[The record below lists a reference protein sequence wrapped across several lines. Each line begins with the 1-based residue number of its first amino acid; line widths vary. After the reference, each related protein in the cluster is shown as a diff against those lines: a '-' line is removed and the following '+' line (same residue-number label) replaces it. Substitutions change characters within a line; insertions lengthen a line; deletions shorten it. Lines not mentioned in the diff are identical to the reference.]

1 MDKDDFYE
9 QTTHMLE
16 EIGLQMTAYG
26 IDSEL
31 TAHEATKLWMQLN
44 KLTQRM
50 GDIKNATQSR
60 DWSDS

>member
-1 MDKDDFYE
+1 MDKDDFYT

-31 TAHEATKLWMQLN
+31 DRDEAKKILTKL
-44 KLTQRM
+44 
-50 GDIKNATQSR
+50 ATLHRRFGIIVEAHSKA
-60 DWSDS
+60 

>member
-1 MDKDDFYE
+1 MDKEDFYI

-31 TAHEATKLWMQLN
+31 DKGEAKQI
-44 KLTQRM
+44 LTQL
-50 GDIKNATQSR
+50 ATLHRRFGIIVEAHSELER
-60 DWSDS
+60 A